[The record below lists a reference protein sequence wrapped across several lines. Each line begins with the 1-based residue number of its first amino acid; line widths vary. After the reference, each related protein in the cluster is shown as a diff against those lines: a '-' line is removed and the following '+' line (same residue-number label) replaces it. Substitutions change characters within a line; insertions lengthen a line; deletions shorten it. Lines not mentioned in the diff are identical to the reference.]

1 MACVLLEGG
10 GLRCWGNGADGRLG
24 TGDTTTRD
32 APYPVSLP
40 ASRRVIALSSGSDP
54 TSGQAN
60 GHTCAVLDNGSAVC
74 WGDATHGALGHGS
87 TSGDELSMVHVST
100 SESNVST
107 LPSFRWYGQAN
118 ALDAGTT
125 YTVWGNNSTH
135 RAYHVTEVTV
145 VVEATVA
152 ARAAAR
158 VVVATVATTVERRC
172 WRRGRSRCR
181 ARP

>member
-1 MACVLLEGG
+1 MCPPRRRRSEVLGE
-10 GLRCWGNGADGRLG
+10 WSGRSI
-24 TGDTTTRD
+24 GDRRYD
-32 APYPVSLP
+32 D
-40 ASRRVIALSSGSDP
+40 SRRSISRVLACQSACDRPQQWLGPDVR
-54 TSGQAN
+54 QAN

-135 RAYHVTEVTV
+135 I
-145 VVEATVA
+145 
-152 ARAAAR
+152 
-158 VVVATVATTVERRC
+158 VATTSPR
-172 WRRGRSRCR
+172 
-181 ARP
+181 